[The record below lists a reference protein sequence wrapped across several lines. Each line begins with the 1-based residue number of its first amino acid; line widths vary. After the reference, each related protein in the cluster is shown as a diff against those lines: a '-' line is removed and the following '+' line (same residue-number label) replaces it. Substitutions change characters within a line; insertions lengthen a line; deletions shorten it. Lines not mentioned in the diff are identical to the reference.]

1 MKFYILGPIIIAIIL
16 FVLFLIGIIQYK
28 SLLISKK
35 IKLYILIPL
44 RIISII
50 ILLILLLEPYLSY
63 YDYSFKNKLNIYID
77 NSKSIGYN
85 DITSELRSEETAKIA
100 SKLSALPQT
109 REDLLSIQRN
119 FYTKDGLVADGR
131 DMGTVVFPSASL
143 KIFLEASPEVRAKR
157 RHLELQ
163 KRGQEVNMLDLIADI
178 EQRDMKDRT
187 RAISPLIPAEDSVLI
202 DSSNMSL
209 DEVLSF
215 TKKLTKKEFN
225 K

>member
-1 MKFYILGPIIIAIIL
+1 MSKLKILTIDGPSASGKGSLSRNIAKHLGFKIL
-16 FVLFLIGIIQYK
+16 DSG
-28 SLLISKK
+28 LL
-35 IKLYILIPL
+35 Y
-44 RIISII
+44 RA
-50 ILLILLLEPYLSY
+50 YAY
-63 YDYSFKNKLNIYID
+63 F
-77 NSKSIGYN
+77 SKSISKIEEIPTLINNEISFTYNESDVIILHENN